1 MNIEKYTQK
10 AQEALASCQEIAVSE
25 GHQQID
31 GEHLHLALMRQQD
44 GLIPKLVK
52 YMGVDAGGVTADLQK
67 EMDKIPKVSG
77 EES

>member
-31 GEHLHLALMRQQD
+31 GEHLHLALMKNQHVYVYPAAAAFD
-44 GLIPKLVK
+44 
-52 YMGVDAGGVTADLQK
+52 
-67 EMDKIPKVSG
+67 
-77 EES
+77 